1 MPTLPDVQS
10 LGARPTP
17 RAQRGIS
24 VYNGGRTEQA
34 IGNLGVTVGQIGEMM
49 QREDDTAAV
58 FAARRQ
64 LDDWERQAI
73 YDPEKGA
80 RTKLGKDAFGVPQE
94 LAQSYDEFAAKV
106 AEGMTSTRQ
115 RQAFAEMSTGRRA
128 QVLNWA
134 AGHAA
139 QQREVYHKA
148 EVNADL
154 AAIQERAARL
164 AAIPGDGTPEGAA
177 MQAAQ
182 VQAEIQL
189 GQSRLIGYMRER
201 GMPGKEIEGATLEF
215 SSKAH
220 AAVVKQLV
228 ASGDTAGASEY
239 LKAHKGAM
247 QTADST
253 ALQASLREAV
263 SLGKAQTAA
272 DEVIGKGLRGQAALD
287 AVRDIFKND
296 PVGRQHAEAQ
306 VKTRLTEENAFNNQ
320 RASDLSGQA
329 WDLAMKGGMSAV
341 PTAVWDELKKVDP
354 EKASSTR
361 KGIIDW
367 LDAKYR
373 QSKSDA
379 ENKVTPENTKEFLRL
394 IDMATEEP
402 YKFGALKL
410 EQKEPFLTKQQFNT
424 LVGLRIGINKNDAK
438 TSSVLTAQ
446 KKALTMVVPQM
457 RAIGIDP
464 TPKEGTNAAKDF
476 DEYKSQ
482 LYSALS
488 SATESASGPLTEP
501 QIREIALGLLK
512 TGIEQGS
519 GWFGTSFGQKQVP
532 AYKMEQGKT
541 YVSKVYNDIP
551 AEARTAL
558 AREFV
563 EKGQAIETRG
573 GEIRLSDAQKRAVEV
588 AYQRGLEAG
597 RFK

>member
-1 MPTLPDVQS
+1 MPQLPDVQS

-17 RAQRGIS
+17 RAQRGVA

-94 LAQSYDEFAAKV
+94 LAQSYDEFAAKL

-154 AAIQERAARL
+154 AAIQERAARI
-164 AAIPGDGTPEGAA
+164 AATPSDGTPEGAA
-177 MQAAQ
+177 RQAAQ

-201 GMPGKEIEGATLEF
+201 GMPGIEGATLEF
-215 SSKAH
+215 SSKSH
-220 AAVVKQLV
+220 QAVIKQLI
-228 ASGDTAGASEY
+228 AAGDTAGAREY

-247 QTADST
+247 QTKDAT
-253 ALQASLREAV
+253 ELQDSLREAV
-263 SLGKAQTAA
+263 ALGKAQTAA
-272 DEVIGKGLRGQAALD
+272 DEVLASGLRGQAALD
-287 AVRDIFKND
+287 AVRQKFVND
-296 PVGRQHAEAQ
+296 PVGRKHAEDQ

-320 RASDLSGQA
+320 RAGELTGQA
-329 WDLAMKGGMSAV
+329 WDAVMNRGGMKAV
-341 PTAVWDELKKVDP
+341 PPAVWDELRRIAP
-354 EKASSTR
+354 EKAR
-361 KGIIDW
+361 DEERQMRDW

-438 TSSVLTAQ
+438 TSSVLAAQ
-446 KKALTMVVPQM
+446 KKALVMVLPQM
-457 RAIGIDP
+457 HVIGIDT
-464 TPKEGTNAAKDF
+464 TPKEGTKAAKDF

-501 QIREIALGLLK
+501 QIKEIALGLLK
-512 TGIEQGS
+512 TGLEQGS
-519 GWFGTSFGQKQVP
+519 GWFGSNVGRKEVP

-541 YVSKVYNDIP
+541 YVSKAYNDIP
-551 AEARTAL
+551 ADAQRKLAL
-558 AREFV
+558 EFV
-563 EKGQAIETRG
+563 EKGQAIETKG